1 MRRNGQ
7 NSTSEQILTPN
18 LKSPLAVS
26 YLNTNFGGAFA
37 KIYTCFERK
46 TAFMMQNFQNM
57 GAGEGWGDH
66 FLTKPP
72 KGTFLADFTRF
83 EPLCVQIRS
92 GVFPPGMTTKKGH
105 YKKSQRCYFSP
116 ICGELP
122 TQTNLTKFGL

>member
-1 MRRNGQ
+1 MSRNVGSWTTISCILANFLLHMRRNGQ

-66 FLTKPP
+66 FFDETP
-72 KGTFLADFTRF
+72 KRHILG
-83 EPLCVQIRS
+83 
-92 GVFPPGMTTKKGH
+92 
-105 YKKSQRCYFSP
+105 
-116 ICGELP
+116 
-122 TQTNLTKFGL
+122 